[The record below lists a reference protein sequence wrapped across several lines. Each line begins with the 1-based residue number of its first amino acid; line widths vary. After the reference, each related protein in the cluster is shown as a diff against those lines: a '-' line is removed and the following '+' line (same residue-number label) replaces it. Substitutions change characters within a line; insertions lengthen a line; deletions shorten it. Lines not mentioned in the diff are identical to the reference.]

1 VELELCLR
9 GGTVLTPSGFIT
21 GDVGIAGGQIA
32 AVGSLGRAASDVDA
46 SGLHVLPGFVDVHVH
61 GAGGSC
67 GPTDMARFLPGTGVT
82 AFLPTLATSSP
93 EDTLAF
99 LEAVSELR
107 GNAEAEVLGSHLE
120 GPFLSADRCGAQ
132 RREHLRAPDPREVER
147 WLEAARGTLRRVTLA
162 PELPGARQVVERLVE
177 AGVQVSLGHSACT
190 YLQAEEAVNWGA
202 SSVTHT
208 FNAMAPFHQREPG
221 LAGAALTLPKLVSE
235 LIADGVH
242 VHRGACLAL
251 IRACSAAS
259 VAVVSDGLPAL
270 GLAAG
275 RYEWQGRTVI
285 SDGAVGRLEDGT
297 LAGSATP
304 MVQAL
309 RNLVGW
315 GTELAEAAHMLSAA
329 GAALAGAGSRKGSIA
344 EGFDADLVLLDG
356 ELRLAATYCRG
367 ELAFSSGGFRG

>member
-21 GDVGIAGGQIA
+21 GDVGIAGGRIA
-32 AVGSLGRAASDVDA
+32 AVGCLGRAASDVDA

-67 GPTDMARFLPGTGVT
+67 DPAEMARFLPRTGVT
-82 AFLPTLATSSP
+82 AFLPTLATASP
-93 EDTLAF
+93 EETLAF
-99 LEAVSELR
+99 LEGISELR
-107 GNAEAEVLGSHLE
+107 GIAEAEVLGSHLE
-120 GPFLSADRCGAQ
+120 GPFLSADHCGAQ
-132 RREHLRAPDPREVER
+132 RSEHLRAPDRGEVEG
-147 WLEAARGTLRRVTLA
+147 WLETARGTLRRVTLA
-162 PELPGARQVVERLVE
+162 PELPGARQVVERLVK
-177 AGVQVSLGHSACT
+177 AGVQVSLGHSGCT

-235 LIADGVH
+235 LIADGAH

-251 IRACSAAS
+251 VRVRSAAS

-275 RYEWQGRTVI
+275 RYQWQGRTVI

-309 RNLVGW
+309 RNLVSW
-315 GTELAEAAHMLSAA
+315 GAELAEAAQMLSAA
-329 GAALAGAGSRKGSIA
+329 GAALAGAGSRKGTIA

-356 ELRLAATYCRG
+356 ELRLTATYCRG
-367 ELAFSSGGFRG
+367 ELAFSSGGLDG